1 MNKLKTSLLGY
12 SKNDVDRYTKE
23 LEQNYKIEIELIQ
36 KEYDAKKEV
45 LKKEIEELERKLKI

>member
-12 SKNDVDRYTKE
+12 SKNDVERYTKE
-23 LEQNYKIEIELIQ
+23 LEQNYTLEIELMQ